1 MNKYKKIKKDKFFV
15 NQKTIIY
22 LGGKMKKT
30 IGMLI
35 FMVFMACSNSNSEE
49 LKESKNI
56 KEEMAQIQTGFK
68 SEKSC
73 TELGK
78 YNINVEKIELRNR
91 GLEEIICITNYKNL
105 KILDL
110 RWNKIK
116 DVKLL
121 ENLKKLEVLKINFNQ
136 IEDIKPLLN
145 LPNLKELWIHNNK
158 ISDIRG
164 IGKLT
169 KLEHLDVSFNPLKNG
184 VEEISRLKNLKRLEL
199 REVPKEVVDYVYE
212 NYSNFMIPEK
222 IFIEQRHP
230 ELTAKREN
238 VAKNPNFSEFER
250 KINGFETVKI
260 IKELSTKEIALDKL
274 PKEVYKI
281 VDEYNKNSEEA
292 DDKVESVI
300 FFTNKNYS
308 MYTLIYPYA
317 YAGQS
322 NRETIFVKNGR
333 VIGKDT
339 VDLDYQLESI
349 DVDNL
354 FLSIVAASG
363 TANYAITD
371 MKSEQMW
378 REEFR
383 DFGVISSKRTG
394 KTFITASKENVV
406 NVRKSHGSDSS
417 VIYKLANNVA
427 VEEIS
432 NEEGW
437 KYVYFYN
444 KEGGYYMKGYIH
456 KSQLK

>member
-1 MNKYKKIKKDKFFV
+1 MRKI
-15 NQKTIIY
+15 
-22 LGGKMKKT
+22 LG
-30 IGMLI
+30 ILI
-35 FMVFMACSNSNSEE
+35 FIVFMACSNSKSEE
-49 LKESKNI
+49 LKENRNTN
-56 KEEMAQIQTGFK
+56 EQMAQIQTSSK
-68 SEKSC
+68 NAKSC
-73 TELGK
+73 TE
-78 YNINVEKIELRNR
+78 VEKYSINAERIELKNKE
-91 GLEEIICITNYKNL
+91 LEEINCIANYKNV

-116 DVKLL
+116 DVKPL

-136 IEDIKPLLN
+136 IENIKPLLN
-145 LPNLKELWIHNNK
+145 LPNLRELWIHNNK

-199 REVPKEVVDYVYE
+199 REVPKEIVDYVYE
-212 NYSNFMIPEK
+212 NYRNFMIPEK

-238 VAKNPNFSEFER
+238 VAKYPNFSEFEN
-250 KINGFETVKI
+250 KINGFETVKVV
-260 IKELSTKEIALDKL
+260 KELSTKEIALDKL

-281 VDEYNKNSEEA
+281 VDEYNKNSEEV
-292 DDKVESVI
+292 DDKVEGAA
-300 FFTNKNYS
+300 FFTNNVYS
-308 MYTLIYPYA
+308 IYTLTYPFA

-322 NRETIFVKNGR
+322 NSETIFTKNGKMI
-333 VIGKDT
+333 VKDI
-339 VDLDYQLESI
+339 VNLNSQLESI
-349 DVDNL
+349 DGNNL

-363 TANYAITD
+363 GTNYAIAD

-444 KEGGYYMKGYIH
+444 KDGGYYMKGYIH

>member
-1 MNKYKKIKKDKFFV
+1 MRKI
-15 NQKTIIY
+15 
-22 LGGKMKKT
+22 LG
-30 IGMLI
+30 ILI
-35 FMVFMACSNSNSEE
+35 FIVFMACSNSKSEE
-49 LKESKNI
+49 LKENRNVN
-56 KEEMAQIQTGFK
+56 EQMAQIQTSSK
-68 SEKSC
+68 NAKSC
-73 TELGK
+73 TE
-78 YNINVEKIELRNR
+78 VEKYSINAERIELKNKE
-91 GLEEIICITNYKNL
+91 LEEINCIANYKNV

-116 DVKLL
+116 DIKPL

-136 IEDIKPLLN
+136 IENIKPLLN
-145 LPNLKELWIHNNK
+145 LPNLRELWIHNNK

-199 REVPKEVVDYVYE
+199 REVPKEIVDYVYE
-212 NYSNFMIPEK
+212 NYRNFMIPEK

-238 VAKNPNFSEFER
+238 VAKYPNFSEFEN
-250 KINGFETVKI
+250 KINGFETVKVV
-260 IKELSTKEIALDKL
+260 KELSTKEIALDKL

-322 NRETIFVKNGR
+322 NRETIFVKNGK

-339 VDLDYQLESI
+339 VDLGYQLESI
-349 DVDNL
+349 DGDNL

-363 TANYAITD
+363 AVNYAITD

-383 DFGVISSKRTG
+383 DFRLISPKRTG
-394 KTFITASKENVV
+394 KIFITASKENVV
-406 NVRKSHGSDSS
+406 NVRKNHGSDSS
-417 VIYKLANNVA
+417 IIHKLANNVA

-444 KEGGYYMKGYIH
+444 KDGGYYMKGYIH